1 MTERNHQIPQGL
13 AQNVVNILHEATDR
27 NVNIMGEN
35 GEIIATMQKHRLGTI
50 HEGGRKVMTGEAAY
64 VSITAEMAATM
75 NGVLAGYMGPIEMD
89 GKVIGCIG
97 ITGEPDEVKPLQR
110 LAAMIVAVELAKEKE
125 IKARQ
130 DIINKV
136 AGKVQDASASIQ
148 EVSAGAE
155 EIAGTSSRI
164 EEIAR
169 KIEIG
174 INDMSR
180 VLDLVSA
187 IVRQTNLLGLNAAIE
202 AALAGQHGRGFS
214 IVADEVRKLSAESAE
229 SLKDINKVLAE
240 IKSSVTGITR
250 GVAQNTVTTGE
261 QATALQTISA
271 NIIDIQNEIAVLVKE
286 DFIQKMNTA
295 IE

>member
-1 MTERNHQIPQGL
+1 MEWQHRIPQRL
-13 AQNVVNILHEATDR
+13 AQNVVDILYEATGR

-35 GEIIATMQKHRLGTI
+35 GEIIATMQKHRLGAI

-64 VSITAEMAATM
+64 VSITPEMAAAM
-75 NGVLAGYMGPIEMD
+75 NGVLAGYMGPIELD
-89 GKVIGCIG
+89 GKIIGCIG
-97 ITGEPDEVKPLQR
+97 ITGEPDEVKPLQK
-110 LAAMIVAVELAKEKE
+110 LAAMIVTEELVKEKE
-125 IKARQ
+125 LEARQ

-136 AGKVQDASASIQ
+136 AGRVQGASASIQ

-155 EIAGTSSRI
+155 EIAGTSSNI
-164 EEIAR
+164 EEMAR

-180 VLDLVSA
+180 VFDLVSA
-187 IVRQTNLLGLNAAIE
+187 IVKQTNLLGLNAAIE
-202 AALAGQHGRGFS
+202 AARAGQHGRGFS

-240 IKSSVTGITR
+240 IKTSVTSITK

-261 QATALQTISA
+261 QAAALQAISA
-271 NIIDIQNEIAVLVKE
+271 NIVYIQNEIAVLVKE
-286 DFIQKMNTA
+286 DSLQKMNIVT
-295 IE
+295 E